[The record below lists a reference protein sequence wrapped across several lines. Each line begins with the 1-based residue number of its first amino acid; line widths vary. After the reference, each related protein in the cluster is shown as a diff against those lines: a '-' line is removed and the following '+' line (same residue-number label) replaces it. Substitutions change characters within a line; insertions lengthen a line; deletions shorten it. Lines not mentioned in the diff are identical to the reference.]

1 MKSKSYGGCLASL
14 IACCLLFFFLSA
26 ENQYDIWRAND
37 HLVNLP
43 TFVEKVFD
51 DLISLLSAFNEG
63 VNVMRT
69 YRVMITKHEIINL
82 ELKIDFRLK
91 INNKINNL
99 IKRHSLCSPSSV
111 KSP

>member
-1 MKSKSYGGCLASL
+1 MKSKSYGGWWASL

-26 ENQYDIWRAND
+26 EHQYDILRANY
-37 HLVNLP
+37 HLVKWP
-43 TFVEKVFD
+43 TIVYKVID
-51 DLISLLSAFNEG
+51 DLISLLSAFHEG
-63 VNVMRT
+63 VNIMRT